1 MAACDED
8 LLLCNIGR
16 CRARLGGCAWVTSC
30 SHIFC
35 DEDGSREFHKAMK
48 CPACG
53 TILAGK
59 FDIIRIDISPTEEYK
74 AMVLAGLRP
83 DVIMEICSRALAFWT
98 YQIHQE
104 RLYQD
109 YMLGKA
115 QNRISHIEKHFEQ
128 QLETRTTEV
137 SALKREVGNLR
148 RELEQSRRRCGEVTE
163 RLMDRNRQQQ
173 KLQAQFDSLRRR
185 TSTLNPRRDRG
196 QGSPRAHCYLGNFD
210 HPFGSTERL
219 LRPFSPIPYSSHQ
232 VPADNQDFVLNPVV
246 PGCPSN
252 HAQNINHFFPK
263 F

>member
-1 MAACDED
+1 MAVCDED
-8 LLLCNIGR
+8 LLLCNMVR
-16 CRARLGGCAWVTSC
+16 CRARLSGSAWVTSC

-59 FDIIRIDISPTEEYK
+59 FDIIRMDISPTDEYK

-104 RLYQD
+104 RMSQD
-109 YMLGKA
+109 HLLRKA
-115 QNRISHIEKHFEQ
+115 HNRISLVENQFEQ

-148 RELEQSRRRCGEVTE
+148 RELDQSRRRCGEVTE

-185 TSTLNPRRDRG
+185 TSTLNSKRDRE
-196 QGSPRAHCYLGNFD
+196 QISPRAQCHIGNFD
-210 HPFGSTERL
+210 HPFGSTQRL
-219 LRPFSPIPYSSHQ
+219 LRPFSPIPYSPHQ
-232 VPADNQDFVLNPVV
+232 VPCSNQDFVLNPVV
-246 PGCPSN
+246 LGCPSN
-252 HAQNINHFFPK
+252 HAQNLNYFPK